1 MSTRP
6 SLARQI
12 TVGLVVYGVLLT
24 AAVFTHGLLV
34 NEHAERRVWQ
44 AMLDSEMRDV
54 LDRMQDDPDFA
65 WRNNGRLD
73 LHVLDAP
80 AGAQAPVPA
89 RLRQLGPGLHD
100 SVVFDGNEWVVLVR
114 QAGGV
119 RYALALD
126 IDGFEAEEWE
136 LVKPVIAS
144 SIAFMLL
151 LGVAVY
157 FGGRVFARP
166 LRQLA
171 ERIATLA
178 PDRRGQRIAV
188 PARASSELVVIAGA
202 LNDYLERNDAFVDRE
217 RAFLDT
223 ASHELRTPLAVIRSA
238 TQVALAAGPDSAAA
252 RQQLGRIARTTR
264 EVEELIALLLV
275 LAREP
280 DRGYAGAGRF
290 RLDELLP
297 SIVDDHRHLADG
309 KDLSLVIK
317 PLPPCTLVAP
327 EPVVRMAI
335 GNLLRN
341 AIEHSDRGEIRVGLD
356 GRAVVIQD
364 PGHGMTPEEISAL
377 YAGMAREGHRSAGI
391 GLALIARVSEHLGW
405 MLSIESDPGRG
416 TTARLHFNP
425 AATA

>member
-12 TVGLVVYGVLLT
+12 TVGLVIYGILLT

-44 AMLDSEMRDV
+44 AMLDAEMADV
-54 LDRMQDDPDFA
+54 LDRRRHDPDFS
-65 WRNNGRLD
+65 WRNNGKLD
-73 LHVLDAP
+73 LHLLDAAP
-80 AGAQAPVPA
+80 GTGAAVPA
-89 RLRQLGPGLHD
+89 RLRDLPPGLHD
-100 SVVFDGNEWVVLVR
+100 SVFFDDNEWVVLVR
-114 QAGGV
+114 RADGV

-126 IDGFEAEEWE
+126 IDGFEAQEWQ

-144 SIAFMLL
+144 SVAFMLL
-151 LGVAVY
+151 LTVAVY

-171 ERIATLA
+171 ERIGALA
-178 PDRRGQRIAV
+178 PDRRGQRIEV
-188 PARASSELVVIAGA
+188 PDRASSELVVISGA

-238 TQVALAAGPDSAAA
+238 AQVALAPDASAATTG
-252 RQQLGRIARTTR
+252 RQLERIARTTGD
-264 EVEELIALLLV
+264 VEELISLLLV
-275 LAREP
+275 LARDP
-280 DRGYAGAGRF
+280 ARAHAGAEQF
-290 RLDELLP
+290 RLDEVLP
-297 SIVDDHRHLADG
+297 AIVDDHRHLAEG
-309 KDLSLVIK
+309 KDLVFVLD
-317 PLPPCTLVAP
+317 PPVPRTLVAP
-327 EPVVRMAI
+327 ETVVRMAI

-341 AIEHSDRGEIRVGLD
+341 AIEHSDRGEIRIGVDDRG
-356 GRAVVIQD
+356 VVIRD

-377 YAGMAREGHRSAGI
+377 YARMAREGGRGAGI

-405 MLSIESDPGRG
+405 RLSIESDPGRG
-416 TTARLHFNP
+416 TTARLQFEP
-425 AATA
+425 SDR